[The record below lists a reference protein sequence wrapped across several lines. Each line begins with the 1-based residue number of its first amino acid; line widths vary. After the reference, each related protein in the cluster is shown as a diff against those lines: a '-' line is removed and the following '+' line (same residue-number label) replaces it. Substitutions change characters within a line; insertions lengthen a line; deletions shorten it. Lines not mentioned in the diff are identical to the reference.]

1 MGFRFQKRI
10 SILPGVRL
18 NLSKSGASWS
28 FGPRGASVNVGKRGV
43 YGTVGLPGTGLSYRE
58 RLDKPGRRP
67 AAAPS
72 DRGPQLPDRVI
83 VRLEGDEARFYDGD
97 ERPLHP
103 SLEPAARRQMKDDL
117 KRFLDEHAEERNAAL
132 DKLRQLH
139 HDIPTKIGI
148 VQPSTSNKPQR
159 EHYGS
164 QADYMEAL
172 MTWRAGIANAGPDQE
187 AVEAALLER
196 LGALAWPAETNIAI
210 SLTGSRLLLDVDL
223 PEIEDMPST
232 RWSAIISK
240 TMLTARPMSQKDVA
254 GLYLDHVCSIL
265 VRLIGHAMAVSSN
278 IETVAI
284 SAYTQ
289 RSASSGRIEDEYV
302 ATAEVTRVDWS
313 TIDTTATATIDPHN
327 LLRRL
332 GARIET
338 NARGALLVQKAL
350 T

>member
-28 FGPRGASVNVGKRGV
+28 FGPRGASVNLGKRGV
-43 YGTVGLPGTGLSYRE
+43 YGTVGVPGTGLSYRE
-58 RLDKPGRRP
+58 RLDKPSRRTV
-67 AAAPS
+67 APS
-72 DRGPQLPDRVI
+72 RDPGPQLPDRVV
-83 VRLEGDEARFYDGD
+83 VRLEANEARFYDGD

-103 SLEPAARRQMKDDL
+103 SLEPAARRQLKDDL
-117 KRFLDEHAEERNAAL
+117 KSFLKEHAEERNAAL
-132 DKLRQLH
+132 DQLRQLH
-139 HDIPTKIGI
+139 HDIPTMIGI

-159 EHYGS
+159 EHYAS
-164 QADYMEAL
+164 QGDYMEAL
-172 MTWRAGIANAGPDQE
+172 MTWRAGVANAGPDQD
-187 AVEAALLER
+187 AIEAALLQQ

-210 SLTGSRLLLDVDL
+210 SLTGTRLLLDVDL

-232 RWSAIISK
+232 QWSALISK
-240 TMLTARPMSQKDVA
+240 AALTEKPMNQKDVA

-265 VRLIGHAMAVSSN
+265 VRLIGHAMAVSSG

-289 RSASSGRIEDEYV
+289 RSTSSGRLDDEYV
-302 ATAEVTRVDWS
+302 ATAEVRRADWS
-313 TIDTTATATIDPHN
+313 MIDTAAMAAIDPHN

-338 NARGALLVQKAL
+338 NARGALLVQNAL